1 MTPIRICT
9 HATDLLTVL
18 MLRDRSCARVQMV
31 LLVMDTTSV
40 PVRSE
45 IIHLFF
51 PSLIIIMMAIS
62 FKLKLKALIISLGG
76 FTTSLF
82 TSSFFK
88 TLSFLNKNMY
98 YQPLN
103 LFVHIDNNE
112 CMLGTHDCDNVAACQ
127 NTVGSFN
134 CQCPTGY
141 FGDGKTCTGMLNIF
155 ILRII

>member
-18 MLRDRSCARVQMV
+18 MLRDPSCARVQMV

-51 PSLIIIMMAIS
+51 PPIMIMMAIS
-62 FKLKLKALIISLGG
+62 FTSKLKVLIISLGDSQRH
-76 FTTSLF
+76 FSFILLK
-82 TSSFFK
+82 TSSF
-88 TLSFLNKNMY
+88 LNNNMY
-98 YQPLN
+98 YQPLS
-103 LFVHIDNNE
+103 LLVHIDNNE

-141 FGDGKTCTGMLNIF
+141 FGDGKTCTGMLNIE
-155 ILRII
+155 